1 MRPISEYSVIVFDCD
16 GVIFDSNQLKIDAMG
31 KALQQYC
38 AAQPEAVAAC
48 VEYFSAN
55 FGQSRYHHVQHF
67 VDTMLVVDSQHQQA
81 LHDGILTA
89 YSNQCFALYLAAAMP
104 AGLLDFIKASPA
116 TKYVASGSDQA
127 ELRRVF
133 SARGIDHFFA
143 GIMGSP
149 AKKSELVGAIRATH
163 GNANILMIGDAVSDW
178 QAAKAHAVDF
188 LFYAPLSNVVAKM
201 LSLSEEYGFEVCDSF
216 AELAGVFGGA
226 VDHG

>member
-1 MRPISEYSVIVFDCD
+1 VFDCD

-38 AAQPEAVAAC
+38 ADQPEAVAAC

-55 FGQSRYHHVQHF
+55 FGQSRYHHVQYF
-67 VDTMLVVDSQHQQA
+67 VDTMLVVDSHQKQA
-81 LHDGILTA
+81 LHDGILAA

-104 AGLLDFIKASPA
+104 TGLLDFIRASPA

-149 AKKSELVGAIRATH
+149 AKKSELVATVRATH
-163 GNANILMIGDAVSDW
+163 GNASILMIGDAVSDW
-178 QAAKAHAVDF
+178 QAARAHGVDF
-188 LFYAPLSNVVAKM
+188 LFYAPLSNVIPEM
-201 LSLSEEYGFEVCDSF
+201 LSLSEEYGFEVCDNF
-216 AELAGVFGGA
+216 AELAEVFGGSLN
-226 VDHG
+226 HG